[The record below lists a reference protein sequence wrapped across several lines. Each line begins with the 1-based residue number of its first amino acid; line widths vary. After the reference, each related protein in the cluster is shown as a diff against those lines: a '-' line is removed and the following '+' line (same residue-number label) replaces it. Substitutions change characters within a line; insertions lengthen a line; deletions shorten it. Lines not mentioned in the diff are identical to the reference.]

1 MIRKLYAWT
10 LSLAKHP
17 QALWAL
23 AIIAFLE
30 SSVFPIPPDILMIPM
45 ILVQPKRAFFIAS
58 IALTASVAGGLLGY
72 LIGATLYE
80 EVGRPILSFFGK
92 AEIAEEF
99 NSRFNKLGFW
109 PVLIAG
115 LTPIPYKIVTIM
127 SGWAS
132 APIGAF
138 FIASVLSRGLRFFVV
153 AFLLWKY
160 GEKINNFIQR
170 QLNVLFILFVIL
182 IIIGFGLTKIV

>member
-1 MIRKLYAWT
+1 MIRRLYAWT
-10 LSLAKHP
+10 LALAGHP

-72 LIGATLYE
+72 FIGASLYD
-80 EVGRPILSFFGK
+80 EVGQPILSFLGK
-92 AEIAEEF
+92 EEIAEEF
-99 NSRFNKLGFW
+99 NSRFNELGFW

-138 FIASVLSRGLRFFVV
+138 VVASVLARGIRFFVV

-160 GEKINNFIQR
+160 GEKINNFIQG
-170 QLNVLFILFVIL
+170 QLNLLFILFVIL
-182 IIIGFGLTKIV
+182 LIIGFGLTNLF

>member
-10 LSLAKHP
+10 LALAGHP

-72 LIGATLYE
+72 FIGASLYD
-80 EVGRPILSFFGK
+80 EVGQPVLSFLGIT
-92 AEIAEEF
+92 EIAEEL
-99 NSRFNKLGFW
+99 SKRFARTIFANF
-109 PVLIAG
+109 LITS
-115 LTPIPYKIVTIM
+115 LY
-127 SGWAS
+127 
-132 APIGAF
+132 
-138 FIASVLSRGLRFFVV
+138 
-153 AFLLWKY
+153 
-160 GEKINNFIQR
+160 
-170 QLNVLFILFVIL
+170 
-182 IIIGFGLTKIV
+182 

>member
-10 LSLAKHP
+10 LALAGHP

-45 ILVQPKRAFFIAS
+45 ILAQPKKAFFIAS
-58 IALTASVAGGLLGY
+58 VALIASVAGGLLGY
-72 LIGATLYE
+72 LIGATLYD
-80 EVGRPILSFFGK
+80 EVGQPVLSFLGK
-92 AEIAEEF
+92 TDIAEEF
-99 NSRFNKLGFW
+99 NSRFNELGFW

-138 FIASVLSRGLRFFVV
+138 VVASICARGIRFFVV

-160 GEKINNFIQR
+160 GEQINNFIQR
-170 QLNVLFILFVIL
+170 KLNLLFIIL
-182 IIIGFGLTKIV
+182 MLLLIAGFGLTKLI